1 MTPDSRNHAYGVLN
15 ERFGNYFRLLGAAR
29 ILYWDSQAYMPPDGV
44 WARGELL
51 AAVSGAMH
59 DLIDREDAGKLFTTA
74 ESKLGSLSAVERM
87 NLPQM
92 KRIWEGSHAVPKEMT
107 LKLQRLSTAGTE
119 AWRQAKAN
127 NDFPSFA
134 KAFEQYL
141 PVFRE
146 VTEVREKAL
155 KLGLGLYDSLLEES
169 DVGPSPATVHAVLRD
184 LEAELPRL
192 LAEVIERQKSCP
204 AAIPFSGDF
213 SPERQRELS
222 YKLLG
227 IVLNDPRKSRIDVV
241 PHPFTL
247 TLSPGDVRIT
257 TRYEPNIR
265 FAIMIALHESG
276 HALYESNL
284 PRPLAF
290 SCVGLARGG
299 NMHESQSLMVEMQA
313 GRSREFLSWLAPRL
327 GEAFGGDPKCW
338 TFANVLN
345 TYRRVGEG
353 FIRVEAD
360 EISYPLHMILR
371 YKLEQALLT
380 GDLAVKDLPG
390 AWSDLSQKLF
400 GRRPPDDA
408 QGCLQDFHWTAGLI
422 GYFPSYAL
430 GAALAAQFFERAVA
444 DDPSIPDHLAVG
456 DFTPYRAWVRP
467 RIHERAST
475 AHFDDI
481 VRDATGKSFSADSFK
496 RHLRRR
502 YLEEPLD

>member
-1 MTPDSRNHAYGVLN
+1 MTATNHAYSALS
-15 ERFGNYFRLLGAAR
+15 ERFGNYFRLMAAAR

-44 WARGELL
+44 WARGEVM
-51 AAVSGAMH
+51 AAVEGAMH
-59 DLIDREDAGKLFTTA
+59 DLIDREDAGDLFVAA
-74 ESKLGSLSAVERM
+74 ERGRDSLSAVERA

-92 KRIWEGSHAVPKEMT
+92 KRLWADAHAVPKELA
-107 LKLQRLSTAGTE
+107 LKSSRLSTACIA
-119 AWRQAKAN
+119 AWREAKAS
-127 NDFPSFA
+127 NDFASFV
-134 KAFEQYL
+134 KPFEEYL
-141 PVFRE
+141 AVFRE
-146 VTEVREKAL
+146 ASEARAKAL
-155 KLGLGLYDSLLEES
+155 KISGVLYDTLLEEP
-169 DVGPSPATVHAVLRD
+169 DAGPGPATVHTVLRD
-184 LEAELPRL
+184 LEAALPQL
-192 LAEVIERQKSCP
+192 LAEVIERQKSWP

-213 SPERQRELS
+213 SAERQRELS

-265 FAIMIALHESG
+265 FAIMIAMHESG

-290 SCVGLARGG
+290 SSVGLARGG
-299 NMHESQSLMVEMQA
+299 TMHESQSLMVEMQA
-313 GRSREFLSWLAPRL
+313 GRSREFLRWLAPRL
-327 GEAFGGDPKCW
+327 QEAFGGDPACW
-338 TFANVLN
+338 TVANVLN

-360 EISYPLHMILR
+360 ELSYPLHMILR

-380 GDLAVKDLPG
+380 RDLAVKDLPG

-400 GRRPPDDA
+400 GRRPPNDA

-430 GAALAAQFFERAVA
+430 GAALAAQYFERAVA
-444 DDPSIPDHLAVG
+444 DDPSIPARLGEA
-456 DFTPYRAWVRP
+456 DFTPYRAWVKP

-481 VRDATGKSFSADSFK
+481 VRDATGKSFSADAFK

-502 YLEEPLD
+502 YLEEPLG

>member
-1 MTPDSRNHAYGVLN
+1 MTTGNHAYNVLN
-15 ERFGNYFRLLGAAR
+15 ERFGNYFRLLAASR
-29 ILYWDSQAYMPPDGV
+29 ILYWDSQAYMPPDGI
-44 WARGELL
+44 WARGEVL
-51 AAVSGAMH
+51 AGITGAMH
-59 DLIDREDAGKLFTTA
+59 DLIDREDAGELFVAA
-74 ESKLGSLSAVERM
+74 EKGRDSLSAIERM

-92 KRIWEGSHAVPKEMT
+92 KRMWEGSHAVPKELE
-107 LKLQRLSTAGTE
+107 LKIGRLSTASTA
-119 AWRQAKAN
+119 AWREAKAN

-134 KAFEQYL
+134 KSFEEYL
-141 PVFRE
+141 PAFRE
-146 VTEVREKAL
+146 AAQVRAEAL
-155 KLGLGLYDSLLEES
+155 KLGPNLYDTLLEEP
-169 DVGPSPATVHAVLRD
+169 DVGPSPATVHTVLRD

-192 LAEVIERQKSCP
+192 LAEVIERQKSWP
-204 AAIPFSGDF
+204 TPVPFSGDF
-213 SPERQRELS
+213 SAQRQRELS

-257 TRYEPNIR
+257 TRYESNIR

-284 PRPLAF
+284 PRSLAF
-290 SCVGLARGG
+290 SSVGLARGG

-313 GRSREFLSWLAPRL
+313 GRSREFLKWLAPKL
-327 GEAFGGDPKCW
+327 GEAFGGDPACW
-338 TFANVLN
+338 TYANVLN

-371 YKLEQALLT
+371 YKLEQALLS
-380 GDLAVKDLPG
+380 GDLKVKDLPG

-400 GRRPPDDA
+400 GRRPPNDA

-430 GAALAAQFFERAVA
+430 GAALAAQYFERAVA
-444 DDPSIPDHLAVG
+444 DDPSIPARLAEG

-481 VRDATGKSFSADSFK
+481 VRDATGKSFSADAFR

-502 YLEEPLD
+502 YLEEPLG